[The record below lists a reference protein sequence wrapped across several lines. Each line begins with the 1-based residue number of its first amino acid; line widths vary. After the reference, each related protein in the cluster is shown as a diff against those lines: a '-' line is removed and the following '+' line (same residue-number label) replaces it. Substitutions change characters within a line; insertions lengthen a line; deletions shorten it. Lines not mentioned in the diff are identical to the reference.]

1 MPIII
6 PNADSYDERNRLRVV
21 FSVIVDFNS
30 SGHRRFGRLQPSA
43 RYDFSERGE
52 ILGYSDDRHKMV
64 TYEELRDE
72 IVAII
77 KNELEPISKIA
88 SNNAVQSVDV
98 LGTQEGSILV
108 LFQAAFNAIQ
118 FVSGI
123 KDFYDS
129 IELIRNLANTHIGHR
144 LDANYGDYFN
154 VDTAILAHPNKLP
167 LCTDTVPCS
176 KKGPF
181 IGHLQKER
189 DGFFY
194 YLLIANVVLL
204 CLLVA
209 LVFKAVMTV
218 YFT

>member
-1 MPIII
+1 M
-6 PNADSYDERNRLRVV
+6 
-21 FSVIVDFNS
+21 
-30 SGHRRFGRLQPSA
+30 
-43 RYDFSERGE
+43 
-52 ILGYSDDRHKMV
+52 
-64 TYEELRDE
+64 
-72 IVAII
+72 
-77 KNELEPISKIA
+77 
-88 SNNAVQSVDV
+88 
-98 LGTQEGSILV
+98 
-108 LFQAAFNAIQ
+108 Q

-129 IELIRNLANTHIGHR
+129 IELIRDLANTHIRHR
-144 LDANYGDYFN
+144 LDANYGNYFK

-167 LCTDTVPCS
+167 LCTDTVS
-176 KKGPF
+176 YNKKKPF
-181 IGHLQKER
+181 IGHLKKER